1 MNFLFSQ
8 RLQAFLRSGTP
19 LKHISNVDLAA
30 FPKFLRF
37 KDVELSYNYFFS
49 EGSIEKK
56 CELFQKYLQQL
67 SPALNDSN
75 LIVFDAYINKGHQHY
90 FSSHLQLVDHLRQQ
104 LLPICDSSRGYTFE
118 ICFYSGKSEAS
129 AVIESILQLPQI
141 EHCSHVELVLCY
153 ANPTALPVQAI
164 AEWLNREC
172 NRTGVTGPKC
182 KEKFLKISLDW
193 IQNLVEMCGHLTEV
207 RFIYH
212 FLFFNTFKIQNKNL
226 FEGSDSDTR
235 SCLPLPI
242 PAFESDTNEAIGY

>member
-164 AEWLNREC
+164 TQWLNRKC
-172 NRTGVTGPKC
+172 NRTGVTGPKG

-207 RFIYH
+207 QFTSLY
-212 FLFFNTFKIQNKNL
+212 LLSKFKTKTYL
-226 FEGSDSDTR
+226 RVRTR
-235 SCLPLPI
+235 VHASLSPFPR
-242 PAFESDTNEAIGY
+242 SNQTQ